1 MTIELAHD
9 QRAHA
14 RLSPSG
20 ASRWMP
26 CPASVALEASE
37 PDTSSDFADEGT
49 AAHEMA
55 AAALLAG
62 DNAADHIGTAIFVAG
77 KPWVVSAEMADYV
90 QTYLDYVRS
99 LGGNLMVEQRLDI
112 SSITGE
118 DGAMGTSDAVVLAE
132 PELVVADL
140 KYGRGVRV
148 DADHNEQLMIYAL
161 AALNE
166 HELVADIRQVRLV
179 ILQPRLHHISEWT
192 VSITDLREFEKKVR
206 AAAERSAKA
215 VIFLQQHGHVHE
227 KYFAPGEKQCRFCK
241 AKAKCPQLTTHVLST
256 VADDFV
262 DLDKPIAEQLEG
274 AELRVVDN
282 AVLGNLLGAVDL
294 IEGWCKAIRAKT
306 ETELLAGHAVPG
318 FKLVQGRK
326 GPRQWANAAEAEET
340 MKGMRI
346 KHEQMYDYSVISPT
360 SAEKLAKAGDIGPR
374 QWPKL
379 QALVTQSE
387 GKPSVAP
394 ESDKRPA
401 LAITATEDEFETVKD
416 DASDLV

>member
-1 MTIELAHD
+1 MAIELAHD

-26 CPASVALEASE
+26 CPASVALEANE

-62 DNAADHIGTAIFVAG
+62 DNAADHIGTAIFVSG
-77 KPWVVSAEMADYV
+77 KPWVVTAEMAEYV

-179 ILQPRLHHISEWT
+179 ILQPRLGHISEWA

-215 VIFLQQHGHVHE
+215 VVFLQQHGHVHE
-227 KYFAPGEKQCRFCK
+227 KYFDPGEKQCRFCK

-262 DLDKPIAEQLEG
+262 DLEKPIAEQLTG
-274 AELRVVDN
+274 AELRAVDN
-282 AVLGNLLGAVDL
+282 ALLGNLLGAVDL

-306 ETELLAGHAVPG
+306 ETELLAGHVVPG
-318 FKLVQGRK
+318 FKLVQGRR
-326 GPRQWANAAEAEET
+326 GSRQWANAAEAEEV

-360 SAEKLAKAGDIGPR
+360 SAEKLAKTGDIGPR